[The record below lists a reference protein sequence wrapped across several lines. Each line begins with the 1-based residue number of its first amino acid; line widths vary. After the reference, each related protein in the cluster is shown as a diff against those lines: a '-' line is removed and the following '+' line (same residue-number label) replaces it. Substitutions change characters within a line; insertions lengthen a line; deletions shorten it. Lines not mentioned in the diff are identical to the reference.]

1 MVSVCHEKAMPILR
15 ESIYSNIKQV
25 AHILLECPDANV
37 RTAISDMVGHL
48 ILVALSSTD
57 LVIHDTDSKGSSE
70 SLEDTSDEEVIKQ
83 ILKKLLVLL
92 KKDKK
97 DTTYK
102 KLKGFYRMWNYIA
115 KNSSE
120 ILLWLIKENRFV
132 ERVLSKLT

>member
-15 ESIYSNIKQV
+15 QSIFPNIKQI
-25 AHILLECPDANV
+25 AYILLECPDANV

-48 ILVALSSTD
+48 ILVALSSTN

-70 SLEDTSDEEVIKQ
+70 SLEETSDEEIIKQ

-102 KLKGFYRMWNYIA
+102 KLKGFYRMWNYIV

-132 ERVLSKLT
+132 ERVLSKLS